1 MMLAHVPSWLADRKA
16 LNENKMTRCIYILR
30 ALTMSVS
37 RWLSAIPTVQFNAVA
52 FWKRSHS
59 FCMRCEKEKTSA
71 QFHRMKIVSWPKMCY
86 RVMWCSS
93 FSIKIEIFMHLT
105 GNFPFFFCIHKI
117 SVSRFFPLFF
127 SAYTFKTV
135 KRSAMNEG
143 ERMQKS
149 TRKIEVGR

>member
-1 MMLAHVPSWLADRKA
+1 MLLAHVPSWLADRKA

-30 ALTMSVS
+30 ARTLSVS
-37 RWLSAIPTVQFNAVA
+37 RWLSAIRFSFMPSARAHFTWDAR
-52 FWKRSHS
+52 KKTGRSIPSHENCALS
-59 FCMRCEKEKTSA
+59 
-71 QFHRMKIVSWPKMCY
+71 KMCY

-93 FSIKIEIFMHLT
+93 FSIKISCIWLEIFRFSFLCVQK
-105 GNFPFFFCIHKI
+105 NFSIAFFCF
-117 SVSRFFPLFF
+117 VFFP
-127 SAYTFKTV
+127 ACDFKTD